1 MSDGGQGSD
10 RKQSSRP
17 GEAWTGTRME
27 QLRME
32 YNKGLRGHLKARKF
46 KPELNFLAVTFNCGY
61 M

>member
-1 MSDGGQGSD
+1 
-10 RKQSSRP
+10 
-17 GEAWTGTRME
+17 ME